1 METFTSM
8 PNEARTW
15 IYASNRPLSLAEQHS
30 INLELNTFVTGWT
43 VHQNQLK
50 AEATILYNRFIVIM
64 VDEAYNQ
71 ISGCGID
78 KSVQLI
84 KSLNEKYNLD
94 FFNRMLVHILS
105 GDQIETYTCNS
116 LQDAI
121 KTGVVNEE
129 SVTFN
134 PLVQTK
140 KDFLT
145 NWKQALDQNWISK
158 QIKFLV
164 QA

>member
-15 IYASNRPLSLAEQHS
+15 IYAANRPLSSAEQNS
-30 INLELNTFVTGWT
+30 ITTELNTFVRSWT
-43 VHQNQLK
+43 AHENPLK
-50 AEATILYNRFIVIM
+50 AEAAILYNRFVVIM
-64 VDEAYNQ
+64 VDEGYNQ

-84 KSLNEKYNLD
+84 KVLNEKYNLD
-94 FFNRMLVHILS
+94 FFNRMLVHILNN
-105 GDQIETYTCNS
+105 DQIETYSRTT
-116 LQDAI
+116 LQDAVN
-121 KTGVVNEE
+121 TGLVNEQ

-134 PLVQTK
+134 HLIQTK
-140 KDFLT
+140 KDFLS
-145 NWKQALDQNWISK
+145 NWKQPLPENWVSK